1 MIHYFTL
8 HYWSKFQKNLTAFGG
23 LPPKNHPEAAKN
35 LKFERHL
42 KTWELHIRHK
52 MRLKY
57 VLTPTPLVYQKMRLS
72 IRGEGGRREGI
83 LKLLVKVSLKF
94 ERSFGDL
101 LHINPQ
107 KM

>member
-23 LPPKNHPEAAKN
+23 LPLKNHPEAAKN

-72 IRGEGGRREGI
+72 IRREEGE
-83 LKLLVKVSLKF
+83 
-94 ERSFGDL
+94 ERAS
-101 LHINPQ
+101 
-107 KM
+107 

>member
-1 MIHYFTL
+1 MKLIYMI
-8 HYWSKFQKNLTAFGG
+8 K
-23 LPPKNHPEAAKN
+23 
-35 LKFERHL
+35 
-42 KTWELHIRHK
+42 
-52 MRLKY
+52 LKY